1 MEQNNQ
7 VQNKSPRE
15 SINKILKSKLLV
27 AICIIL
33 TFIGIFALIGFIT
46 SFNQANSMK
55 ETFKGLASMIKSYLG
70 IDISVVAKI
79 IDAVAGFLIAVA
91 ALEFAIAICPVIAA
105 WLLMAGGKKDSERLK
120 KIGSKLIKISAFIKL
135 SYSIVTVILI
145 TAVTI
150 IVANLGIEAWIVAI
164 LFFML
169 ISWNLY
175 DIIYSFVFF
184 EAAFTVPFSYKHN
197 RNAVAGLIPL
207 MIIYMLMALS
217 AIVYNIF
224 GGWSGI
230 LKGILLTVLYFMLF
244 FIVLN
249 FRKEYKEKV
258 NLKEVVEEIKAERG
272 SESEEEPENAA
283 QPVLPQPKVEQV
295 KAEKPKAESA
305 KPEQNA
311 KPAVNNNNNIKAV
324 APNVPAVS
332 NVEVEKVIS
341 KFFAAKFDEK
351 TARFEV
357 LSEGAFESKDKQ
369 FVLKR
374 YQILR
379 DSISKKTLLRLEAQN
394 NYDIEVAKIGFE
406 VQLKNKYSQPIGFIK
421 DAVIDSEIIK
431 AKSLGL
437 ASIGIMIP
445 SEAAVGT
452 IEINRITFND
462 GLFVDDEKE
471 SYTFISKEKTE
482 SDFELFMKLSDTRE
496 GK

>member
-1 MEQNNQ
+1 MEQYNQ

-27 AICIIL
+27 AISIIL
-33 TFIGIFALIGFIT
+33 TFISVFALISFIS
-46 SFNQANSMK
+46 SFGQAEAMK
-55 ETFKGLASMIKSYLG
+55 LTFKSMASMIKQVLG
-70 IDISVVAKI
+70 IDMSVITKI

-91 ALEFAIAICPVIAA
+91 ALEFAIAICPVIAS
-105 WLLMAGGKKDSERLK
+105 WLLMAGGRKDSEKLK
-120 KIGSKLIKISAFIKL
+120 KIGAKLIKISAFIKL
-135 SYSIVTVILI
+135 GYSIVTVGLI
-145 TAVTI
+145 TAATI
-150 IVANLGIEAWIVAI
+150 VVANTGIEGWIVAI

-175 DIIYSFVFF
+175 DIVYSVVFF
-184 EAAFTVPFSYKHN
+184 TAAYTVPFSYKHN

-207 MIIYMLMALS
+207 MVIYLLMALS
-217 AIVYNIF
+217 AVVYNIF

-258 NLKEVVEEIKAERG
+258 NLKEVVEEIKADKGNED
-272 SESEEEPENAA
+272 SYEEPTHKMTPQAKAA
-283 QPVLPQPKVEQV
+283 NGTHPTF
-295 KAEKPKAESA
+295 
-305 KPEQNA
+305 
-311 KPAVNNNNNIKAV
+311 NNVRIT
-324 APNVPAVS
+324 APIAPSVS

-341 KFFAAKFDEK
+341 KFFSSKFDEK
-351 TARFEV
+351 TSRFEI
-357 LSEGAFESKDKQ
+357 LSEGVFEPKDKQ
-369 FVLKR
+369 FVLTR
-374 YQILR
+374 YQLLK
-379 DSISKKTLLRLEAQN
+379 DTISKKMLLRVEAKN
-394 NYDIEVAKIGFE
+394 NYDIEVAKVGFE
-406 VQLKNKYSQPIGFIK
+406 IQLKNKYSQPIGFIK
-421 DAVIDSEIIK
+421 DAVIDNELIK
-431 AKSLGL
+431 GKSIGL

-445 SEAAVGT
+445 SEAAIGT
-452 IEINRITFND
+452 IEVNRITFSD